1 MRKFT
6 ELTEIV
12 NHHDATSALAL
23 FSDHKTGDSQL
34 FVHGLDEE
42 IVTALCSMMK
52 SDEVLRWIVLDA
64 AYKFSMS
71 EAALFG

>member
-1 MRKFT
+1 MSKFT
-6 ELTEIV
+6 ELRKIV

-34 FVHGLDEE
+34 FLHGMHEE

-52 SDEVLRWIVLDA
+52 SEEVLRWIVLDA
-64 AYKFSMS
+64 AYRFSMS
-71 EAALFG
+71 QTAPFG